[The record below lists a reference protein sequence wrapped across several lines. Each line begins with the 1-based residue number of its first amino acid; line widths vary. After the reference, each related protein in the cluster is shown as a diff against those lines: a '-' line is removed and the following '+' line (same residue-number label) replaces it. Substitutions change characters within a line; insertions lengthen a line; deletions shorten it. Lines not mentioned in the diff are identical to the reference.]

1 MTEETKLPEYSTD
14 TDIDIQDFVKKLNPE
29 ILQILYGRYGSQL
42 EKLHS
47 IDYLYPFFSMGRMLE
62 RVLRGSALEQ
72 KVILLKYGIL
82 TGEPVPR
89 KEIGDRLG
97 MTYERVCMLER
108 KIKRVPCCLKRR
120 KRLKDYLD
128 D

>member
-29 ILQILYGRYGSQL
+29 IQQILYDRYGSQL

-89 KEIGDRLG
+89 KKLG
-97 MTYERVCMLER
+97 TDSE
-108 KIKRVPCCLKRR
+108 
-120 KRLKDYLD
+120 
-128 D
+128 

>member
-47 IDYLYPFFSMGRMLE
+47 IDYLYPF
-62 RVLRGSALEQ
+62 
-72 KVILLKYGIL
+72 
-82 TGEPVPR
+82 
-89 KEIGDRLG
+89 
-97 MTYERVCMLER
+97 
-108 KIKRVPCCLKRR
+108 
-120 KRLKDYLD
+120 
-128 D
+128 

>member
-14 TDIDIQDFVKKLNPE
+14 TDIDIQDFVK
-29 ILQILYGRYGSQL
+29 
-42 EKLHS
+42 
-47 IDYLYPFFSMGRMLE
+47 YPFFSMGRMLE

-108 KIKRVPCCLKRR
+108 KIERVPCCLKRR

>member
-47 IDYLYPFFSMGRMLE
+47 IDYLYPFFSMGLHA
-62 RVLRGSALEQ
+62 GA
-72 KVILLKYGIL
+72 
-82 TGEPVPR
+82 
-89 KEIGDRLG
+89 
-97 MTYERVCMLER
+97 CF
-108 KIKRVPCCLKRR
+108 KRFCT
-120 KRLKDYLD
+120 
-128 D
+128 

>member
-72 KVILLKYGIL
+72 KVILLK
-82 TGEPVPR
+82 
-89 KEIGDRLG
+89 
-97 MTYERVCMLER
+97 
-108 KIKRVPCCLKRR
+108 
-120 KRLKDYLD
+120 
-128 D
+128 